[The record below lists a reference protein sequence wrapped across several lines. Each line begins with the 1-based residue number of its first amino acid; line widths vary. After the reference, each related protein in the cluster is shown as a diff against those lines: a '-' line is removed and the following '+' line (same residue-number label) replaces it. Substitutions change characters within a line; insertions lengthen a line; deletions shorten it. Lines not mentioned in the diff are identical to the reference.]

1 MKYSTLFRLLT
12 ILGSVFLASVLLVA
26 YLDSVSSLIIFGS
39 ILAQLSLEHFGF
51 LFVFSGIVLLA
62 VGVVGI
68 KRHFFHSH
76 GTFLSAFSIPLI
88 SLLIFCSFFFAYFS
102 ILASAPMFPMRS
114 EITQVTVVDS
124 SPLVLSV
131 GVKAITSSDSR
142 IDQAIVINS
151 NDRIV
156 AETSFD
162 DREWFELGAF
172 KGLALAVL
180 PGGSEIT
187 LTLNF
192 NATLPSG
199 SYLVRLACW
208 GDNHGDSPFTIP

>member
-1 MKYSTLFRLLT
+1 MKYSTLFYLLT

-26 YLDSVSSLIIFGS
+26 YLDSVSGLTFFGS
-39 ILAQLSLEHFGF
+39 ILVQLSLEHFGF
-51 LFVFSGIVLLA
+51 FFVFGGIVLLA

-68 KRHFFHSH
+68 KRNFFHSH

-88 SLLIFCSFFFAYFS
+88 SLLVFCSFFFAYFS

-114 EITQVTVVDS
+114 EITHVTVVDTN
-124 SPLVLSV
+124 PLVLNLHIR
-131 GVKAITSSDSR
+131 AITSSDSR
-142 IDQAIVINS
+142 IEGAIILN
-151 NDRIV
+151 NNEIV
-156 AETSFD
+156 AQIPSED
-162 DREWFELGAF
+162 EWAEKDFYPVT
-172 KGLALAVL
+172 LAEL

-192 NATLPSG
+192 NTTLPSG
-199 SYLVRLACW
+199 NYLVRLGCW